1 VYKKILVSELV
12 ADGEELV
19 KALERHRFRIDSAFW
34 IQPEGESGDWILVI
48 ASPVVDLVGP
58 LVSYQRI
65 RRALA
70 DLRDGTQLELSDIRA
85 VGITEQVYQSLRAL
99 AIAPSVAGHGPATG
113 PHRNVVFERA
123 YIYRWPRSAA

>member
-1 VYKKILVSELV
+1 MYKKILVSELI

-58 LVSYQRI
+58 LVAYQRI
-65 RRALA
+65 RRVMA
-70 DLRDGTQLELSDIRA
+70 DLREGTQLELSDIRA
-85 VGITEQVYQSLRAL
+85 VGVTEQVYQGLKAL
-99 AIAPSVAGHGPATG
+99 AITPGVLGHAPATG
-113 PHRNVVFERA
+113 PHRNIVFERA